1 MTIKPTNFYYKRG
14 ESAMTEE
21 AKRKAIKKYFQ
32 KFPTGA
38 IWLILLGLILAMVG
52 FKNGAGWVI
61 LGILL
66 LALGILVIVL
76 GVGGKPTDRE
86 MDQFLAEDLEN
97 AKKKS
102 LLKLTMDESQIVGD
116 PLVIKGIRVKTIA
129 SVKSAYKRGADSQI
143 RYTPVDVTVL
153 HMTQHQLVS
162 YQAALDL
169 FTGSLFSEATDEYF
183 YKDIVSVATK
193 TISMPATIAGRNY
206 TLNAAETFQLT
217 TSGGTSITV
226 LLKDPL
232 LISLMGKGGDI
243 PITEAERAIT
253 VIRSMLRE
261 KKQA

>member
-1 MTIKPTNFYYKRG
+1 
-14 ESAMTEE
+14 MTEE
-21 AKRKAIKKYFQ
+21 EKRKAIKKYFQ

-38 IWLILLGLILAMVG
+38 IWLILFGLILAIAG
-52 FKNGAGWVI
+52 HNSGAVI
-61 LGILL
+61 FLGIVLIALGILL
-66 LALGILVIVL
+66 IVL
-76 GVGGKPTDRE
+76 GTGGKPTDRE
-86 MDQFLAEDLEN
+86 MDKFLAEDLET

-116 PLVIKGIRVKTIA
+116 PLVIQGIRVKTNA
-129 SVKSAYKRGADSQI
+129 NVKAAYRRGADSQI

-193 TISMPATIAGRNY
+193 TISMPATIAGKTY

-226 LLKDPL
+226 LLKDPT
-232 LISLMGKGGDI
+232 LIALMGKGGDI